1 MKWLIGSDFLRI
13 YISLALVIVCIVIW
27 INKKRAQKQKWFLLV
42 LSGVITF
49 ILLTLAEKLPQ

>member
-1 MKWLIGSDFLRI
+1 MKWLIGSDFVRI
-13 YISLALVIVCIVIW
+13 YISLALVVVCIVIW
-27 INKKRAQKQKWFLLV
+27 TNKKRTQKQKWILLV